1 MLTEPSSSGRTG
13 SELLADELLRTLAAV
28 RRTSRRHAG
37 RPAEWLALTGAQL
50 ELARLVRRLPGVS
63 VTDAARELRVAP
75 NTVSTL
81 VRQLVDAGVVVRR
94 ADPDDRRVARLDLAE
109 DIRRAI
115 DAWRD
120 RRVVALGTALDAL
133 PSADRR
139 RLGELLPLLAQV
151 AAELDLVAEER

>member
-1 MLTEPSSSGRTG
+1 V
-13 SELLADELLRTLAAV
+13 LADELLRSLAAV

-81 VRQLVDAGVVVRR
+81 VRQLVDAGVVVRQ
-94 ADPDDRRVARLDLAE
+94 ADPGDRRVARLDLAD
-109 DIRRAI
+109 DIRKAI

-120 RRVVALGTALDAL
+120 RRVVALGAALDAL
-133 PSADRR
+133 PPDDRK
-139 RLGELLPLLAQV
+139 RLSELLPLLTRV
-151 AAELDLVAEER
+151 AVELELVGEAE